1 MEQSGVLITD
11 MRDPKNKEEEVEGD
25 IKDKMESNKEIII
38 RTSTD
43 HVDDLPL
50 VTTTAT
56 SISGMNNKQIS
67 NDSNSNF
74 FVSSTDEYIKKIMKV
89 ITSF

>member
-1 MEQSGVLITD
+1 MEQSGVFNTD
-11 MRDPKNKEEEVEGD
+11 IRDPKDKEEEVVEGD
-25 IKDKMESNKEIII
+25 IKDKMELNNEIISRI
-38 RTSTD
+38 STD
-43 HVDDLPL
+43 H

-56 SISGMNNKQIS
+56 SISGMNNKQIY